1 MLQYLPKRWFAY
13 TDGEK
18 VLKTNLCRRV
28 AIPREIKENPLTW
41 LDYEVQDG
49 EDPRDIAQRY
59 YGNSEDF
66 WLIML
71 MNDIHVLERDWPKS
85 DNDIK
90 GEFSEEPFE
99 IHHYENSEG
108 EVIDPFGLAYLHD
121 LEDEDISTVIERF
134 SLKPV
139 TVLDHYRNANDKKRK
154 IKVLKA
160 DIAESVKQALA
171 EVFL

>member
-1 MLQYLPKRWFAY
+1 MLQYLPKRWF
-13 TDGEK
+13 DSGGEK

-90 GEFSEEPFE
+90 LEFSEEPFG

-108 EVIDPFGLAYLHD
+108 EVIDPFGLAYLHG
-121 LEDEDISTVIERF
+121 LEDEKISTVIERF

-139 TVLDHYRNANDKKRK
+139 TVLDHYRNENDKKRK